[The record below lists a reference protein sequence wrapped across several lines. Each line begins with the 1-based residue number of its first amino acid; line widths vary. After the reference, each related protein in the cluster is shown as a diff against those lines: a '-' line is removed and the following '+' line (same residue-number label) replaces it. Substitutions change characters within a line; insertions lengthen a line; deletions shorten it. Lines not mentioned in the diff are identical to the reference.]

1 MEFQMRNT
9 TFISSV
15 VLSVAC
21 VSAANAALTFD
32 NFLTAQSTFAGPTAW
47 ASPPASQPIFGA
59 SGTRLVYAVD
69 YDNGGSP
76 SSASVSG
83 GTATLTA
90 SGQGAAGL
98 QYDGNA
104 QDLTGYTFSFDLSLS
119 GLPGSAKA
127 TMLFYGT
134 GGFQALYNVNYT
146 GAGSYTVDLSTGPT
160 WASGP
165 FTPVNSFSLY
175 LQNDNAT
182 SNSLTLSVSNFTY
195 TPAPGAIA
203 LLGAAGLIGARRRRD

>member
-21 VSAANAALTFD
+21 VSAANAAVAFD
-32 NFLTAQSTFAGPTAW
+32 NFLSAQATFAGPTAW

-59 SGTRLVYAVD
+59 SGTRSVYAF
-69 YDNGGSP
+69 DNGGSP

-98 QYDGNA
+98 QYGGNA
-104 QDLTGYTFSFDLSLS
+104 QDLTGYTFSFAILRCS
-119 GLPGSAKA
+119 PQ
-127 TMLFYGT
+127 LFRST
-134 GGFQALYNVNYT
+134 PRE
-146 GAGSYTVDLSTGPT
+146 VDRTEVQHG
-160 WASGP
+160 
-165 FTPVNSFSLY
+165 Y
-175 LQNDNAT
+175 QD
-182 SNSLTLSVSNFTY
+182 
-195 TPAPGAIA
+195 
-203 LLGAAGLIGARRRRD
+203 